1 METDPGSPI
10 CVEEHQTKQT
20 VKIWIPKL
28 ELSFS
33 DREIVLS
40 PTAWLTDSIIDAAQN
55 LLTKACSM
63 PGLQSV
69 SYGLTM
75 TFAI

>member
-1 METDPGSPI
+1 METDPGLPI
-10 CVEEHQTKQT
+10 CVKEHQTKQT

-33 DREIVLS
+33 DKEIVIS

-55 LLTKACSM
+55 LLTKVYPV

-69 SYGLTM
+69 SYCLTM
-75 TFAI
+75 TFTI